1 MDLSFP
7 QGSSVNDGIPSD
19 TYLGDQFKLRL
30 PGMDRLIEFIL
41 AEGQNCLVFKK
52 DLRRAYRQFPS
63 IPRTI
68 VYSVFVIKENFTLI
82 LIVRLVYAHW
92 P

>member
-1 MDLSFP
+1 MMASPLILIWATSSSYVCLEWIGSLNLFLLKAVTVSFLRKTY
-7 QGSSVNDGIPSD
+7 SV
-19 TYLGDQFKLRL
+19 
-30 PGMDRLIEFIL
+30 LI
-41 AEGQNCLVFKK
+41 
-52 DLRRAYRQFPS
+52 DSFPS

-82 LIVRLVYAHW
+82 LIVLLVYAHR